1 MKKKVAVVLSGC
13 GVYDGSEIYEVVIT
27 LLYLDKIGVKVQCFA
42 PDIPQMHVVNHITGN
57 VVKSDERNVLTESAR
72 LARGDIKNLSEAR
85 VVDFDAVIIPGGF
98 GAAKNLSDFAI
109 KGSDLSINKD
119 LKYFVQEMHKA
130 KKPIGAM
137 CIAPAMV
144 GVLFGKG
151 VIFTIGDDKPTAKS
165 IEKTGA
171 IHQKCNVNEICI
183 DEGNLLVTT
192 PAYMLAS
199 SMSEAATGIEKLVL
213 AVCDRIKS

>member
-1 MKKKVAVVLSGC
+1 LKKKVAVVLSGC

-85 VVDFDAVIIPGGF
+85 AIDFDAVIIPGGF

-119 LKYFVQEMHKA
+119 VKCFV
-130 KKPIGAM
+130 
-137 CIAPAMV
+137 
-144 GVLFGKG
+144 
-151 VIFTIGDDKPTAKS
+151 
-165 IEKTGA
+165 
-171 IHQKCNVNEICI
+171 
-183 DEGNLLVTT
+183 
-192 PAYMLAS
+192 
-199 SMSEAATGIEKLVL
+199 
-213 AVCDRIKS
+213 

>member
-1 MKKKVAVVLSGC
+1 LKKKVAVILSGC

-27 LLYLDKIGVKVQCFA
+27 LLYLDKIGVEVQCFA

-57 VVKSDERNVLTESAR
+57 VIKSDERNVLTESAR

-85 VVDFDAVIIPGGF
+85 MIDFDAVIIPGGF

-119 LKYFVQEMHKA
+119 LKYFVQDMHKA

-144 GVLFGKG
+144 GILFGKG
-151 VIFTIGDDKPTAKS
+151 VTFTIGDDKSTAQS

-171 IHQKCNVNEICI
+171 IHQECSVDEICI
-183 DEGNLLVTT
+183 DEGNLLITT
-192 PAYMLAS
+192 PAYMLATS
-199 SMSEAATGIEKLVL
+199 IGEAATGIEKLVL
-213 AVCDRIKS
+213 AVCERIKC

>member
-1 MKKKVAVVLSGC
+1 
-13 GVYDGSEIYEVVIT
+13 
-27 LLYLDKIGVKVQCFA
+27 
-42 PDIPQMHVVNHITGN
+42 MHVVNHITGN
-57 VVKSDERNVLTESAR
+57 IIKSDERNVLTESAR

-85 VVDFDAVIIPGGF
+85 MIDFDAVIIPGGF

-151 VIFTIGDDKPTAKS
+151 VIFTIGDDKSTAQS

-171 IHQKCNVNEICI
+171 IHQECSVDEICI
-183 DEGNLLVTT
+183 DEGNLLITT
-192 PAYMLAS
+192 PAYMLAG

-213 AVCDRIKS
+213 AVCERIKC

>member
-85 VVDFDAVIIPGGF
+85 AIDFDAVIIPGGF

-119 LKYFVQEMHKA
+119 LKCFVQQMHKA
-130 KKPIGAM
+130 KKTYRSYVYRPSYG
-137 CIAPAMV
+137 
-144 GVLFGKG
+144 GG
-151 VIFTIGDDKPTAKS
+151 
-165 IEKTGA
+165 
-171 IHQKCNVNEICI
+171 
-183 DEGNLLVTT
+183 LVWQGGHF
-192 PAYMLAS
+192 Y
-199 SMSEAATGIEKLVL
+199 
-213 AVCDRIKS
+213 DW

>member
-1 MKKKVAVVLSGC
+1 LKKKVAVVLSGC

-57 VVKSDERNVLTESAR
+57 VVKSDERKVLTESAR

-85 VVDFDAVIIPGGF
+85 MIDFDAVIIPGGF

-119 LKYFVQEMHKA
+119 LKCFVQEMHKA

-151 VIFTIGDDKPTAKS
+151 VIFTIGDDKSTAKS

-171 IHQKCNVNEICI
+171 IHQECNVDEICI

-192 PAYMLAS
+192 PAYMLAG

-213 AVCDRIKS
+213 AVCERIKC

>member
-1 MKKKVAVVLSGC
+1 MAVILSGC

-42 PDIPQMHVVNHITGN
+42 PDIPQMHVVNHITGDII
-57 VVKSDERNVLTESAR
+57 KSDERNVLTESAR
-72 LARGDIKNLSEAR
+72 LARGDIKNLSEANMI
-85 VVDFDAVIIPGGF
+85 DFDAVIIPGGF

-119 LKYFVQEMHKA
+119 LKCFIQEMHKA

-144 GVLFGKG
+144 GVLLGKG
-151 VIFTIGDDKPTAKS
+151 VIFTIGDDKSTARS

-171 IHQKCNVNEICI
+171 IHQNCNVNEICI
-183 DEGNLLVTT
+183 DEKNLLITT
-192 PAYMLAS
+192 PAYMLANN
-199 SMSEAATGIEKLVL
+199 MSEAAVGIEKLVL
-213 AVCDRIKS
+213 AVCKRIKS

>member
-1 MKKKVAVVLSGC
+1 LKKKVAVVLSGC

-85 VVDFDAVIIPGGF
+85 AIDFDAVIIPGGF

-119 LKYFVQEMHKA
+119 LKCFVQQMHKA

-151 VIFTIGDDKPTAKS
+151 VIFTIGDDEPTAKS

-171 IHQKCNVNEICI
+171 IHQKCSVNEICV
-183 DEGNLLVTT
+183 DEDNLLITT

-213 AVCDRIKS
+213 AVCERIKS

>member
-1 MKKKVAVVLSGC
+1 LKKKVAVVLSGC

-151 VIFTIGDDKPTAKS
+151 VIFTIGDDKSTAQS

-171 IHQKCNVNEICI
+171 IHQECSVDEICI
-183 DEGNLLVTT
+183 DEGNLLITT
-192 PAYMLAS
+192 PAYMLAG

-213 AVCDRIKS
+213 AVCERIKC